1 MELQDHQTHL
11 QNLVN
16 QANTLSNEIETKR
29 TLLLKVQ
36 GLIEES
42 VAKIDIYAGSVNGA
56 NTTISSSMWNG
67 SGMYVAGTYHIL
79 GY

>member
-1 MELQDHQTHL
+1 MELPDHQTHL

-36 GLIEES
+36 GVIEYLSE
-42 VAKIDIYAGSVNGA
+42 
-56 NTTISSSMWNG
+56 
-67 SGMYVAGTYHIL
+67 L
-79 GY
+79 GVKLPEPPAETPEAPPEPEVSE

>member
-36 GLIEES
+36 GVIEYLPE
-42 VAKIDIYAGSVNGA
+42 
-56 NTTISSSMWNG
+56 
-67 SGMYVAGTYHIL
+67 L
-79 GY
+79 GVKLPEPPAPETPEAPPEPEVSE

>member
-16 QANTLSNEIETKR
+16 QANTLSNEIEAKR

-36 GLIEES
+36 GVIEYLSE
-42 VAKIDIYAGSVNGA
+42 
-56 NTTISSSMWNG
+56 
-67 SGMYVAGTYHIL
+67 L
-79 GY
+79 GVKLSEPPAPAETPEAPPEPEVSE

>member
-1 MELQDHQTHL
+1 MELPDHQTHL

-36 GLIEES
+36 GVIEYLSE
-42 VAKIDIYAGSVNGA
+42 
-56 NTTISSSMWNG
+56 
-67 SGMYVAGTYHIL
+67 L
-79 GY
+79 GVKLPETPAETPEAPPEPEVSE

>member
-36 GLIEES
+36 GVIEYLSELG
-42 VAKIDIYAGSVNGA
+42 VKLPEAPTPE
-56 NTTISSSMWNG
+56 TTEAPPEPEVSE
-67 SGMYVAGTYHIL
+67 
-79 GY
+79 

>member
-16 QANTLSNEIETKR
+16 QANTLSNEIEAKR

-36 GLIEES
+36 GVIEYLSE
-42 VAKIDIYAGSVNGA
+42 
-56 NTTISSSMWNG
+56 
-67 SGMYVAGTYHIL
+67 L
-79 GY
+79 GVKLPEPPAETPEAPPEPEVSE

>member
-11 QNLVN
+11 QNLIN

-36 GLIEES
+36 GVIEYLSE
-42 VAKIDIYAGSVNGA
+42 
-56 NTTISSSMWNG
+56 
-67 SGMYVAGTYHIL
+67 L
-79 GY
+79 GVKLPEPPAPETPTPKPPEAPPEPEVSE

>member
-36 GLIEES
+36 GVIEYLSALVVTLPEPPAPAQEETPEAPPEPEVS
-42 VAKIDIYAGSVNGA
+42 E
-56 NTTISSSMWNG
+56 
-67 SGMYVAGTYHIL
+67 
-79 GY
+79 

>member
-36 GLIEES
+36 GAIEYLSE
-42 VAKIDIYAGSVNGA
+42 
-56 NTTISSSMWNG
+56 
-67 SGMYVAGTYHIL
+67 L
-79 GY
+79 GVKLPEAPTPETPETPPEPEVSE

>member
-36 GLIEES
+36 GVIEYLSELGVKLPEPPAPAETTEAPPES
-42 VAKIDIYAGSVNGA
+42 EVSE
-56 NTTISSSMWNG
+56 
-67 SGMYVAGTYHIL
+67 
-79 GY
+79 

>member
-11 QNLVN
+11 QNLAN

-36 GLIEES
+36 GAIEYLSE
-42 VAKIDIYAGSVNGA
+42 
-56 NTTISSSMWNG
+56 
-67 SGMYVAGTYHIL
+67 L
-79 GY
+79 GVKLPEAPAETSEAALEPEVSE

>member
-36 GLIEES
+36 GVIEYLSE
-42 VAKIDIYAGSVNGA
+42 
-56 NTTISSSMWNG
+56 
-67 SGMYVAGTYHIL
+67 L
-79 GY
+79 GVKLPETPAPEETPEAPPEPEVSE